1 MLYLIGLAA
10 LLLGLFVGE
19 RFPDVDQR
27 TDLLLYRS
35 ILTHGLLLSLILCAV
50 ASKIGWTPLRWLSMG
65 VALGV
70 AVHLAFDLFP
80 RAWTGFALVS
90 IPVYGWLPASVSWAW
105 IALSMVAC
113 VYMAGKLT
121 RNIGEAGVFI
131 LAIAGVLYMPLL
143 ASMLYGVRWRRW
155 LFRRPSRP
163 LPWLSLR
170 GQPIRREDV

>member
-27 TDLLLYRS
+27 TDLLLHRS
-35 ILTHGLLLSLILCAV
+35 ILTHGLFLPLILYAV

-113 VYMAGKLT
+113 VYMAGKLA

-131 LAIAGVLYMPLL
+131 LAIAGGFVYAALGEHAL
-143 ASMLYGVRWRRW
+143 WRPMAAVVVSTAIAAVA
-155 LFRRPSRP
+155 LVVTSRP
-163 LPWLSLR
+163 T
-170 GQPIRREDV
+170 D